1 MAKRSLQKESPFDTV
16 IAQVVD
22 LDLLHPLANVQD
34 GAGSEFLS
42 THGRELRRYPMQ
54 GGWGRLSPHIRFA
67 Y

>member
-22 LDLLHPLANVQD
+22 LDLLHPLANVQH
-34 GAGSEFLS
+34 GARPKFL
-42 THGRELRRYPMQ
+42 TTNCRELRRYPMQ